1 MKTEYHEHKHDGS
14 IRSSTLK
21 IPPKGAA
28 LADENRR
35 ELEEGSGISPDVI
48 AARGYWTAS
57 RRSEVPAAF
66 SGWQHVA
73 GLVIPTHSPASGV
86 GGYQLKPR
94 KPIPRKGKKGPK
106 YETPTKAPV
115 TLDANPLMLEEV
127 RHGFSELWVTEGCKK
142 VDALASRGIAAV
154 GMTGV
159 EMFAVKGTKGTE
171 PLPCWRHVR
180 LGGRPVVVVYDADAR
195 TNPDVQRA
203 LGRLVAML
211 EALGAWVRVV
221 YLPEVG
227 GDSKA
232 GVDDY
237 LAAGG
242 TVEDLRELARPFEPV
257 DVGAERLSKDEKLRT
272 AVEGRR
278 RYVREMPK
286 SRTGDLTP
294 AAVLRVLTDEA
305 PKSGT
310 LTKAGGIRVVM
321 DRRTLAERAGKS
333 RPSVSKAVDHLAK
346 VPGAL
351 EVDATPRRSEKAGA
365 FILPPV
371 AQGVD
376 HSGSKVAPAE
386 KVLRGDTNVSP
397 LSNGFSNPGGQPLA
411 LSEADVPAM
420 RFPRVILYWQMRD
433 GRRVVADSHYLWR
446 LGPKLE
452 EIVRHIIASDSEWV
466 RIKDLI
472 DLFAG
477 ASARPWDFRRRV
489 LLPLTGW
496 RLDRKDPDPE
506 TGKPRKRRV
515 GPPLAAMAERD
526 GEWMIRILPDC
537 IENLEVYRRECMEVE
552 DAEAQRQKHARQRE
566 AYRNRDRTPADPEPT
581 LVGDKE
587 KTRRVFAELDA
598 RDAERLEAERRAELA
613 PAAAFVRRT
622 FGNLE
627 VARLGLL
634 EDLWR
639 GEGGL
644 RWHLRRALRDMG
656 YTPKR
661 HPEHPGEWFVY
672 PPASWPEPG
681 TVKRTQKTREG
692 ESHMAAP
699 KKAPAE
705 VVPMRPENEPHA
717 GSENLTKP
725 HPGAGLDPFRN
736 TPRPDRWT
744 VRNSEAAEAPRKLPP
759 KVGGAYWHGPECD
772 CWMCSDEAPAERVEV
787 GASA

>member
-1 MKTEYHEHKHDGS
+1 
-14 IRSSTLK
+14 LK
-21 IPPKGAA
+21 IQ

-35 ELEEGSGISPDVI
+35 ELEEGSGISPYVV

-57 RRSEVPAAF
+57 RRSEVPATF
-66 SGWQHVA
+66 SGWQRVA
-73 GLVIPTHSPASGV
+73 GLVIPTHSPAPDA

-106 YETPTKAPV
+106 YETPTNAPV

-127 RHGFSELWVTEGCKK
+127 RRGFSELWITEGCKK
-142 VDALASRGIAAV
+142 VDALASRGIPCV
-154 GMTGV
+154 GLTGV
-159 EMFAVKGTKGTE
+159 EMFAVKGSHGTE
-171 PLPCWRHVR
+171 PLACWRYVR
-180 LGGRPVVVVYDADAR
+180 LRGRPVVVVYDADAR
-195 TNPDVQRA
+195 TNADVQRA
-203 LGRLVAML
+203 LRRLVAML

-221 YLPEVG
+221 YLPAVS

-242 TVEDLRELARPFEPV
+242 SVEELRELARPFKPV
-257 DVGAERLSKDEKLRT
+257 DVGAERLSNDEALRA

-278 RYVREMPK
+278 QYLRHMPK

-310 LTKAGGIRVVM
+310 LTKDGGIRVVM

-333 RPSVSKAVDHLAK
+333 RPSVKKAVERLEDE
-346 VPGAL
+346 PGAL
-351 EVDATPRRSEKAGA
+351 EVDKTPRRSEKAGA
-365 FILPPV
+365 FVLPPV
-371 AQGVD
+371 AQGVS
-376 HSGSKVAPAE
+376 HSGSRVAPRE
-386 KVLRGDTNVSP
+386 KVLRGGENVSL
-397 LSNGFSNPGGQPLA
+397 LSNGFSNPGGKPFA

-420 RFPRVILYWQMRD
+420 RFPRVILYWERRD

-452 EIVRHIIASDSEWV
+452 EIVRHIIASGVEWV
-466 RIKDLI
+466 RIKDLM
-472 DLFAG
+472 DVFAG
-477 ASARPWDFRRRV
+477 PSARPWDFRRRV

-515 GPPLAAMAERD
+515 GPPLAEMAERD
-526 GEWMIRILPDC
+526 GEWMVRILPDC
-537 IENLEVYRRECMEVE
+537 IESLEVYRRECLEVE
-552 DAEAQRQKHARQRE
+552 DAERQRQKHADQRLT
-566 AYRNRDRTPADPEPT
+566 YRIKVLHRSGVPVEKIASRFGLPVEQVASVVSPADPEAE
-581 LVGDKE
+581 LMGKE
-587 KTRRVFAELDA
+587 KVREIVAEM
-598 RDAERLEAERRAELA
+598 REREVQ
-613 PAAAFVRRT
+613 PALAFVRNTLDRIGT
-622 FGNLE
+622 I
-627 VARLGLL
+627 RLGLL
-634 EDLWR
+634 SNLWKE
-639 GEGGL
+639 EGGDGFYL
-644 RWHLRRALRDMG
+644 RLALRRLGCRARRHRD
-656 YTPKR
+656 YPD
-661 HPEHPGEWFVY
+661 EVFVY
-672 PPASWPEPG
+672 PPAEWPG
-681 TVKRTQKTREG
+681 SGSDVRTQKTREG

-717 GSENLTKP
+717 SPENLTEP

-744 VRNSEAAEAPRKLPP
+744 VRNSDAAEAPRRPPP
-759 KVGGAYWHGPECD
+759 KVGGVYRHGPRCA